1 MRLSKYL
8 PKSKY
13 LTKKQKG
20 VLEDLFSG
28 PLTVQDVLEKW
39 YVTRRTYF
47 RWHAQEFF
55 ASEFKRLLNLTH
67 IESELI
73 CARYSAQVAMK
84 LVSLTVAEKDEIA
97 RKACMNVINH
107 PSRKTKNQIVTKNLP
122 TPEEDYPPLPPE
134 VQSKLLAFLADDTV
148 LCDKPASDTQRSEE
162 PASEKDLCVLRDEK
176 LKSPIDNQQ
185 S

>member
-1 MRLSKYL
+1 ML
-8 PKSKY
+8 KSKY

-28 PLTVQDVLEKW
+28 SLTVQEVLEKW

-55 ASEFKRLLNLTH
+55 AAEFKRLMNLVH
-67 IESELI
+67 SESDLI

-107 PSRKTKNQIVTKNLP
+107 PSRKTKNQIVAKNLLHLSTRIFHFICKEFAYNIDVWWFVIRRDPRISPRRP
-122 TPEEDYPPLPPE
+122 TGL
-134 VQSKLLAFLADDTV
+134 
-148 LCDKPASDTQRSEE
+148 
-162 PASEKDLCVLRDEK
+162 
-176 LKSPIDNQQ
+176 
-185 S
+185 

>member
-1 MRLSKYL
+1 MF
-8 PKSKY
+8 KSKY

-28 PLTVQDVLEKW
+28 TLTVQEVLEKW

-55 ASEFKRLLNLTH
+55 ASEFKRLLNLTQ
-67 IESELI
+67 IESELV

-122 TPEEDYPPLPPE
+122 IPEETYPPLPPE

-148 LCDKPASDTQRSEE
+148 LCDKPASELN
-162 PASEKDLCVLRDEK
+162 PC
-176 LKSPIDNQQ
+176 
-185 S
+185 